1 MIAKVLV
8 GCVLVAITVA
18 VHAWGLAAVLRW
30 LMRSQAR
37 LPSGFWP
44 ISWLLIC
51 VTWALLAIHLIEIA
65 VWAVFYLWAGL
76 LPDAESAFYFSGV
89 TYATVGYG
97 DLVLQKPW
105 RMLGPVEGL
114 TGILMCG
121 LSTGLFFAV
130 LSRVVAGGPGT
141 ETIREGRP

>member
-1 MIAKVLV
+1 MIAKTLI
-8 GCVLVAITVA
+8 GLGLVAITVA
-18 VHAWGLAAVLRW
+18 VHAWGLSALLRP
-30 LMRSQAR
+30 LMRSQAL

-44 ISWLLIC
+44 ISWLLIR
-51 VTWALLAIHLIEIA
+51 VTWVLLLIHLIEIA
-65 VWAVFYLWAGL
+65 VWALFYLWAGL

-97 DLVLQKPW
+97 DLVLKTPW

-130 LSRVVAGGPGT
+130 LSRVVAGSPGT
-141 ETIREGRP
+141 ETIGDGRP